1 MNCWN
6 QRHLANLRKRETI
19 RGINLKNGYLKP
31 IEVITLNEVI
41 IDESE

>member
-1 MNCWN
+1 MNCWD
-6 QRHLANLRKRETI
+6 QRHLANLRKREMI

-31 IEVITLNEVI
+31 IEIITPHEAI